1 MLVVKGIIMSTRK
14 IASLIGVAI
23 LAAAALCGRA
33 GATPSSLLADYAALA
48 GRAPDAS
55 RGASLFTT
63 RHGRDWSCSSCHG
76 ALPVGTGR
84 HTVTGKPIAPMAP
97 AANSDRF
104 SNVEK
109 TEKWFR
115 RNCNDVLGREC
126 TGGEK
131 ADVLAWLMT
140 LKP

>member
-1 MLVVKGIIMSTRK
+1 MLAVKGITMSTLK
-14 IASLIGVAI
+14 IALLVSVAM
-23 LAAAALCGRA
+23 LTAAALCGQAR
-33 GATPSSLLADYAALA
+33 ATPSSLLADYGALS
-48 GRAPDAS
+48 GRAPDAA
-55 RGASLFTT
+55 RGASLFTS

-76 ALPVGTGR
+76 ALPVGAGR
-84 HTVTGKPIAPMAP
+84 HTVTGKAIAPMAP
-97 AANSDRF
+97 AANLERF
-104 SNVEK
+104 SNTAK

-126 TGGEK
+126 TAGEK

>member
-1 MLVVKGIIMSTRK
+1 MLVVKGITMSTRK
-14 IASLIGVAI
+14 IASLIAVAM
-23 LAAAALCGRA
+23 LSAAALSCQA
-33 GATPSSLLADYAALA
+33 GATQSSLLADYGALA
-48 GRAPDAS
+48 GRAPDAA

-76 ALPVGTGR
+76 AMPVGTGR
-84 HTVTGKPIAPMAP
+84 HTVTGKLIAPMAP
-97 AANSDRF
+97 AANPDRF
-104 SNVEK
+104 SNAAK
-109 TEKWFR
+109 TDKWFR

-126 TGGEK
+126 TAGEK

>member
-1 MLVVKGIIMSTRK
+1 MLVGKGITMSTRT
-14 IASLIGVAI
+14 IPLLVAVA
-23 LAAAALCGRA
+23 LSAAAALCGQAR
-33 GATPSSLLADYAALA
+33 ATPSSLLADYGAIA
-48 GRAPDAS
+48 GRAPDVA
-55 RGASLFTT
+55 RGASLFTS

-84 HTVTGKPIAPMAP
+84 HTVTGKPISPMAP
-97 AANSDRF
+97 AANRERF
-104 SNVEK
+104 SSAAK

-126 TGGEK
+126 TAAEK

>member
-1 MLVVKGIIMSTRK
+1 MSTRK
-14 IASLIGVAI
+14 IASRIAVAL
-23 LAAAALCGRA
+23 LAAAALCGESA
-33 GATPSSLLADYAALA
+33 ATPSSLLADYAALA
-48 GRAPDAS
+48 GRAPDTA

-63 RHGRDWSCSSCHG
+63 RQGRDWSCSSCHG
-76 ALPVGTGR
+76 ALPVGPGR

-104 SNVEK
+104 SNAAK

-115 RNCNDVLGREC
+115 RNCNDVLAREC
-126 TGGEK
+126 TAGEK